1 MDRNAA
7 INKVKEYAELVT
19 STYLTDKI
27 VLFGSYAKGN
37 FTKNSDIDVA
47 VIINSFTGDFLDVST
62 TLCKLTRNID
72 FRIEPILV
80 DIDNDKSGFA
90 HDILRY
96 GITIYDKNKM
106 QQTENEQD
114 A

>member
-1 MDRNAA
+1 MDRKTA
-7 INKVKEYAELVT
+7 INKVKKYAELVT

-37 FTKNSDIDVA
+37 FTENSDIDVA
-47 VIINSFTGDFLDVST
+47 VMVNSFTGDFLDVST

-72 FRIEPILV
+72 YRIEPVLI
-80 DIDNDKSGFA
+80 DINNDKSGFA
-90 HDILRY
+90 HDILKY
-96 GITIYDKNKM
+96 GITIYDKKNMQRTDNKKG
-106 QQTENEQD
+106 